1 MVAIRTALRYMTKKA
16 RVLSASRTVSG
27 EELLWQ
33 WVDTGYFVSLQNN
46 EKPQDSRSTGTLIK
60 LN

>member
-1 MVAIRTALRYMTKKA
+1 MTKKA

-46 EKPQDSRSTGTLIK
+46 EKPQDSGSTGTLIK